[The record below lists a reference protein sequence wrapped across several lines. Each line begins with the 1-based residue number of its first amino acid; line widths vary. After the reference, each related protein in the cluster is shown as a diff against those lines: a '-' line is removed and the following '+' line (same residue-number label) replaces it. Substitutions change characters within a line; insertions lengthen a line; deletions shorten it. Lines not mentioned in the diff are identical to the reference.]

1 MKSGITSTG
10 FAYSFDPQNA
20 NDMHVLVHVQAVADP
35 EATPA
40 QRMKAL
46 IELPKLLIGKDQTA
60 ALYKHLED
68 LHEGRVPPVE
78 LERELLEILKSED
91 DGKNS

>member
-1 MKSGITSTG
+1 MKHGITSTG
-10 FAYSFDPQNA
+10 FAFEFDPQRA
-20 NDMHVLVHVQAVADP
+20 NDMHVLVHVQAIVDP
-35 EATPA
+35 EATPSD
-40 QRMKAL
+40 RMKAL
-46 IELPKLLIGKDQTA
+46 IELPRMLIGAEQTK

-78 LERELLEILKSED
+78 LERELTEIIKSED